1 MNFFMKLNFK
11 LFFVLVVII
20 VLVCFFMI
28 NHMKNK
34 NEGKITTTQIANP
47 MKKSTPQEIINTI
60 GVKFNEPKN
69 VTEINYFIISNQVAQ
84 MNFIKDGI
92 SFTAR
97 IKPANQFEDISGMYF
112 NWNNEQD
119 CKIAWCSGKI
129 YFMNDA
135 ENKNPGICI
144 WYDVAPGLM
153 YSLSMDDKSN
163 PKILLNLA
171 NEIYH
176 KSQE

>member
-1 MNFFMKLNFK
+1 MKLNFK
-11 LFFVLVVII
+11 LFFVCVLVVII

-28 NHMKNK
+28 SHMKNK
-34 NEGKITTTQIANP
+34 NEEKITTTQIANP

-92 SFTAR
+92 SFTSR

-163 PKILLNLA
+163 PEILLNLA